1 MFHHVSPCF
10 TMFHLYDRPHETR
23 PLQEST
29 DVASAYSAVFPG
41 RIWSFRAWEYLTLW
55 NFMHVLPCCN
65 MLHSYRTRN
74 QAYCHHF
81 WEATEPAARK
91 SSWSIFFHFL
101 ATSER
106 SRSEPRLEVWRMSG
120 RIALWHWNR
129 QAPVTMSRIVLNCHE
144 LSRITHYSH
153 SDCNRPRVRDL
164 LCIPESSSRVSSA
177 GLSISTLQI
186 HTFVADRGTVGS
198 ATFLSFRYRL
208 HYFSAWGFNGTLHI
222 VARPSLLVGGSID
235 ALLDDPLRSMSR
247 RCHVQGGNETSWNI

>member
-1 MFHHVSPCF
+1 MKLHACIAMLQYVAFISP
-10 TMFHLYDRPHETR
+10 
-23 PLQEST
+23 
-29 DVASAYSAVFPG
+29 
-41 RIWSFRAWEYLTLW
+41 
-55 NFMHVLPCCN
+55 
-65 MLHSYRTRN
+65 
-74 QAYCHHF
+74 
-81 WEATEPAARK
+81 
-91 SSWSIFFHFL
+91 L
-101 ATSER
+101 ATKRIVITFEKLLSLQPESHR
-106 SRSEPRLEVWRMSG
+106 DPFSFIFLLQVNASRSEPRLEVWRMSG